1 MKLSAKPPRSPAE
14 RLRRYEEGVR
24 RRRRRLS
31 CPVQIKIDDAKIE
44 ALVKR
49 GYLMPNER
57 DDDSAIEQAASLFLW
72 DLLAK
77 EEVPSSSKRSAK

>member
-14 RLRRYEEGVR
+14 RLRRYEAGLR
-24 RRRRRLS
+24 RRRGSS
-31 CPVQIKIDDAKIE
+31 CRAQIKIDDAKIE

-57 DDDSAIEQAASLFLW
+57 DDDSAIEQAVSLFLW
-72 DLLAK
+72 NSLAK
-77 EEVPSSSKRSAK
+77 ESSALNKRMT